1 MQNYNATSTFASKE
15 MMMFCFYILCD
26 HQPLHLGY
34 DIGFLHITLK
44 DISLCIYIDK
54 QSKDTS
60 PLQGDQRRKSKIMSN
75 YKVDIMFDFEYS
87 VFPFMW

>member
-1 MQNYNATSTFASKE
+1 MQNYNATNTFASKE
-15 MMMFCFYILCD
+15 MMMISFNILCD

-34 DIGFLHITLK
+34 DMGFLHITLK

-60 PLQGDQRRKSKIMSN
+60 PLEGDQRSKSKIMSN
-75 YKVDIMFDFEYS
+75 YKVDIILDLE
-87 VFPFMW
+87 